1 MSADEFSAL
10 YDSGLDAMK
19 RGDTMLAL
27 LQFTNAARIAQP
39 PRLQSCLGYCL
50 ARERRLFA
58 KALSMCHSAQQ
69 QEPQK
74 SLHYLNL
81 GRVYLLAG
89 DRKRAI
95 SALRQGLKMERNP
108 EIMEELKG
116 LGVRKEPPFRSLSRN
131 HPFNR
136 HLGLLLHR
144 LHLR

>member
-1 MSADEFSAL
+1 MSAQEFDTL
-10 YDSGLDAMK
+10 YNSGMDAME

-27 LQFTNAARIAQP
+27 LQFSNAARIAQP

-50 ARERRLFA
+50 ARERKLFA
-58 KALSMCHSAQQ
+58 KGLSMCHSAQQ

-74 SLHYLNL
+74 SLHYLNI
-81 GRVYLLAG
+81 GRIYLLAG

-95 SALRQGLKMERNP
+95 NILRQGLKMERNP
-108 EIMEELKG
+108 QIIEELKS
-116 LGVRKEPPFRSLSRN
+116 LGVRREPPFRSLPRN
-131 HPFNR
+131 HPINR